1 MRADGALAM
10 DAEPEGPQEIPADRE
25 HQEPEVQARG
35 LKGPRE
41 PSAEEIARHWLTTSQ
56 LSRGA
61 RCA

>member
-1 MRADGALAM
+1 M